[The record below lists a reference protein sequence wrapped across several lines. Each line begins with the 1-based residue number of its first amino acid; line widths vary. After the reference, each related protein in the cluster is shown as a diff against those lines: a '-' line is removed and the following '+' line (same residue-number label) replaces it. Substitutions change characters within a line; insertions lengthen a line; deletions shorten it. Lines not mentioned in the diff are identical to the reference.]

1 MFGSESAAP
10 SCTVVGPSSHQLV
23 WQREESKECLA
34 TSLLLWVGLFIFCL
48 ISMGNVHFSCC
59 SAHSEIVTTLERGRK
74 GKMKHHYLLQSV
86 AAGTGGVLDPK
97 VVLTLHSSGHDF
109 LRRNPLC

>member
-1 MFGSESAAP
+1 M
-10 SCTVVGPSSHQLV
+10 VGPSSQLV
-23 WQREESKECLA
+23 WTKAEGGEQGCLA

-59 SAHSEIVTTLERGRK
+59 SAHSEIVTTLEQGRK
-74 GKMKHHYLLQSV
+74 EKMKHHYLLQSV
-86 AAGTGGVLDPK
+86 AAGTEGVLDPK